1 MKTLTDILFGACFFS
16 LLILFQSWHDESKA
30 RIKAS
35 IAQETEQARLD
46 GVTQGAKAVAM
57 KCGTVAGYINVEN
70 KHGK

>member
-1 MKTLTDILFGACFFS
+1 MKTLVDCLLCACFFS

-57 KCGTVAGYINVEN
+57 KCGTLSGYINTGAV
-70 KHGK
+70 K